1 MARVIAIANEKGG
14 VAKTTTAISV
24 GGVLA
29 EMGRNVLLIDMDPQA
44 SLTVYLGF
52 APHGTN
58 TSIADV
64 LLNAANPIPLH
75 TTIPNIALLPSHPD
89 LAFAERSLTVRE
101 HYKQTLRHSIE
112 GLDNYDEIIIDC
124 PPSLG
129 VLTQNALVAAE
140 LLIMPVVPE
149 YLAVYALR
157 DTTQLIRSIRETD
170 NPQLS
175 YRILFTIVDQR
186 IKSHNTICSR
196 FREKFGEA
204 IYQTV
209 IQIDTRLRDASIA
222 GLPIT
227 HYIPGTRSSTQYR
240 ALVHEALNNDGH
252 K

>member
-1 MARVIAIANEKGG
+1 MALAIAITNEKGG
-14 VAKTTTAISV
+14 VAKTTTAISL

-29 EMGRNVLLIDMDPQA
+29 DMGHKVLLVDMDPQA
-44 SLTVYLGF
+44 SLTVYFGITPHIESNSVANVIMEEA
-52 APHGTN
+52 APVPKK
-58 TSIADV
+58 TSIT
-64 LLNAANPIPLH
+64 NLH
-75 TTIPNIALLPSHPD
+75 ILPSHPE
-89 LAFAERSLTVRE
+89 LALAERLVKDRKD
-101 HYKQTLRHSIE
+101 YRRLLKNGIKQLNHFDT
-112 GLDNYDEIIIDC
+112 IIIDC

-140 LLIMPVVPE
+140 LMIIPVVPE

-157 DTTQLIRSIRETD
+157 DTTQLIKSIRETD
-170 NPQLS
+170 NPHLS

-186 IKSHNTICSR
+186 IKSHMTICNR

-204 IYQTV
+204 IYTTE

-227 HYIPGTRSSTQYR
+227 HYLPDTRSAHQYR
-240 ALVHEALNNDGH
+240 SLVQELFQ

>member
-1 MARVIAIANEKGG
+1 MALVIAIANEKGG

-24 GGVLA
+24 GGVFA
-29 EMGRNVLLIDMDPQA
+29 EMGRKVLLVDMDPQA
-44 SLTVYLGF
+44 SLTVYLGIT
-52 APHGTN
+52 PHAEN
-58 TSIADV
+58 SSVADI
-64 LLNAANPIPLH
+64 LLNDSSPSPLA
-75 TTIPNIALLPSHPD
+75 TTIPNIFILPSHPE
-89 LAFAERSLTVRE
+89 LAMAERGLSTLE
-101 HYKQTLRHSIE
+101 NYKQILRNSIKTLN
-112 GLDNYDEIIIDC
+112 NYDAIIIDC

-186 IKSHNTICSR
+186 IKSHTTICSR

-204 IYQTV
+204 IYQTE

-227 HYIPGTRSSTQYR
+227 HYIPGTRSARQYR
-240 ALVHEALNNDGH
+240 ALVHEFSKNDQY
-252 K
+252 

>member
-29 EMGRNVLLIDMDPQA
+29 EMGRKVLLVDMDPQA
-44 SLTVYLGF
+44 SLTVYLGVT
-52 APHGTN
+52 PHAEN
-58 TSIADV
+58 TSVADV
-64 LLNAANPIPLH
+64 LLNDASPAPLA
-75 TTIPNIALLPSHPD
+75 TTISNIFLLPSHPE
-89 LAFAERSLTVRE
+89 LSMAERDLTARGS
-101 HYKQTLRHSIE
+101 YKRILRDSIKTLNE
-112 GLDNYDEIIIDC
+112 YDAIIIDC

-140 LLIMPVVPE
+140 LLIMPMVPE
-149 YLAVYALR
+149 YLAIYALR

-186 IKSHNTICSR
+186 IKSHTTICNRLRER
-196 FREKFGEA
+196 FSEA
-204 IYQTV
+204 IYQTE

-227 HYIPGTRSSTQYR
+227 HYIPGTRSATQYR
-240 ALVHEALNNDGH
+240 ALVQELFINDQH